1 MAAADD
7 GEAGPLPGALP
18 ITPTIDPEWII
29 VEDGFTLARE
39 HEVELLFAI
48 GNGYV
53 GSRGSLAEGSALSAR
68 ATFIA
73 GVYDCESGS
82 APALALLTD
91 WTRLSATI
99 DRRPLRLDRGH
110 NLEHRRIL
118 DMRQGALW
126 REWRCQDEAG
136 RITRVRALRLASMAA
151 RHLLVQCVALCDKE
165 TASSSAPQL
174 S

>member
-53 GSRGSLAEGSALSAR
+53 GSRGSLAEGSALSAP

-99 DRRPLRLDRGH
+99 DGRFGWIEDTISSIAGFSTCGREPS
-110 NLEHRRIL
+110 
-118 DMRQGALW
+118 GASG
-126 REWRCQDEAG
+126 D
-136 RITRVRALRLASMAA
+136 VRTKP
-151 RHLLVQCVALCDKE
+151 VG
-165 TASSSAPQL
+165 
-174 S
+174 